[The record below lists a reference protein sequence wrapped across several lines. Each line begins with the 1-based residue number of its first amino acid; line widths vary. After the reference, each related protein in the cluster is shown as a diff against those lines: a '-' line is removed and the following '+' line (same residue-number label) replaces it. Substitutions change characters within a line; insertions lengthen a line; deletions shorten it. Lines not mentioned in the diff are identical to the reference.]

1 MSLSQCWADVT
12 VCPSLQVIFSACELG
27 VFDLLLKSQEPLSA
41 QHVAQELSTSV
52 DGMERLLDALVGIE
66 ILEVETAKGTGKKE
80 EGGSWDWPDYQMLN
94 VMLITNKPKKSWSKQ
109 LCTAAPTWQ
118 TSTWPKAAPSLFT
131 TWSSTNPRPS
141 TLCGATWWT
150 PSGWWLQLGEGRTI
164 FYSMFLQIEINRRGP
179 LMEAGRLFSFYISSC
194 LHSKCSGLIFKVLGL
209 NFNPLPHIQPQW
221 VKSSN
226 CWIY

>member
-1 MSLSQCWADVT
+1 MT

-66 ILEVETAKGTGKKE
+66 ILEVEAAKGTGKKE
-80 EGGSWDWPDYQMLN
+80 EVIWWNWPDYQMLN
-94 VMLITNKPKKSWSKQ
+94 VTLSPTNPKKTWSKQ

-118 TSTWPKAAPSLFT
+118 TFTWPKAAPSLFT

-141 TLCGATWWT
+141 TLCGTTWWT

-164 FYSMFLQIEINRRGP
+164 EMIRQWTFLCWGNLKIEISWSRQ
-179 LMEAGRLFSFYISSC
+179 AGFILYFIMS
-194 LHSKCSGLIFKVLGL
+194 LFKV
-209 NFNPLPHIQPQW
+209 PL
-221 VKSSN
+221 SSHMVPG
-226 CWIY
+226 